1 MTLITLCRSALA
13 FTLIPALIF
22 ATVTPAHAFL
32 GLLTD
37 PTGPIQRALMIANQ
51 VTQISNQVAMLREL
65 GESVTE
71 LQDQL
76 THMRDAALGQV
87 GALTQPFRDL
97 ATVPTD
103 LLSGSVRWAGDF
115 TGDAAGLVNA
125 MSTMGLTGGTSLTD
139 YMRGELATADQVQE
153 TDVISLFPNPQQA
166 QAAADAYLINRDL
179 TDRQRVSDYAALTA
193 AENLR
198 ALLETAQTSLDGLR
212 GQTNTSTQAL
222 RQAQIAGMVTDGEIA
237 VASAQ
242 LQAYQAAAD
251 ALERQNTE
259 IQRRRE
265 LTRWTAAEAQAQ
277 NTLATVTAATT
288 ARRQVYRDAAL
299 LPIQNGGGNN

>member
-1 MTLITLCRSALA
+1 MSLLTLHRSLLV
-13 FTLIPALIF
+13 FILVPALIV
-22 ATVTPAHAFL
+22 ATVTPARAFL
-32 GLLTD
+32 GILTD
-37 PTGPIQRALMIANQ
+37 PTGPVQRALMIANQ

-103 LLSGSVRWAGDF
+103 LLSSSVRWAGDF

-125 MSTMGLTGGTSLTD
+125 VSTMGLTGGTSLTD
-139 YMRGELATADQVQE
+139 YMRGELAAADQVRE
-153 TDVISLFPNPQQA
+153 TDVIALFGNPDQA

-179 TDRQRVSDYAALTA
+179 TDRQRVSDYAAMTA

-198 ALLETAQTSLDGLR
+198 SLLETAQASLDGLR
-212 GQTNTSTQAL
+212 TQTNTSTQAL
-222 RQAQIAGMVTDGEIA
+222 RQAQIAGMVTEGEIA
-237 VASAQ
+237 VATAE
-242 LQAYQAAAD
+242 LQAYQVAAA
-251 ALERQNTE
+251 ALERQHSE

-277 NTLATVTAATT
+277 NTLATIRTATT
-288 ARRQVYRDAAL
+288 ARRQAYRDAAM
-299 LPIQNGGGNN
+299 LPVRNGGNQ